1 MTKGLVT
8 NGGIGR
14 LKAKNVYEREIGV
27 TVLGSLLMSLLES
40 LTNNDRDGSENVTI
54 SQDLQPV
61 FTLLCCINSSNM
73 SVFNIFTTHSAME
86 LYQFILYVC
95 LHHIYN
101 PQCNG
106 IVVEIFQRK
115 YHIN

>member
-40 LTNNDRDGSENVTI
+40 LTNNDRDGSENVPI
-54 SQDLQPV
+54 IQDLQPV

-86 LYQFILYVC
+86 LYQFIQYVC

>member
-27 TVLGSLLMSLLES
+27 AVLGSLLMSLLES
-40 LTNNDRDGSENVTI
+40 LTNDDRDGSENGTI

-61 FTLLCCINSSNM
+61 FTLLCRINSSNL
-73 SVFNIFTTHSAME
+73 SVFNIFTTDSAME
-86 LYQFILYVC
+86 LL
-95 LHHIYN
+95 
-101 PQCNG
+101 
-106 IVVEIFQRK
+106 
-115 YHIN
+115 